1 MTEGRVVAVCRSDR
15 KGIPKDDIGTGV
27 FVKGL
32 GLDGDAHAGF
42 AHRQV
47 SLIAMEDIQIA
58 RAKLPSLRPGSF
70 AENLTVEGIDL
81 EASKVGLRLKV
92 GDVLLEVSQIGKE
105 CHTKWRNLQDHGRL
119 HHAEERHFLPCP
131 RRGKGFCRGQDR
143 MVLRPGVALRSTVNF
158 EGEGKPSPSCCTIGS
173 VERRRGGGKMVHE
186 HVTAVRVR
194 YAETDAMGVA
204 YHSNYL
210 VWFRIGPDGILPGG
224 RISLQAMGGNRGLS
238 PGGRGKVSLQ
248 HPARYDDLL
257 EIHAEIS
264 ELKPYT

>member
-1 MTEGRVVAVCRSDR
+1 MTLPVAGSPTVTEGRVVAVCRSDR

-105 CHTKWRNLQDHGRL
+105 CHTKCAIYKTTGDCIM
-119 HHAEERHFLPCP
+119 PK
-131 RRGKGFCRGQDR
+131 KGIFCR
-143 MVLRPGVALRSTVNF
+143 VL
-158 EGEGKPSPSCCTIGS
+158 E
-173 VERRRGGGKMVHE
+173 
-186 HVTAVRVR
+186 
-194 YAETDAMGVA
+194 
-204 YHSNYL
+204 
-210 VWFRIGPDGILPGG
+210 GG
-224 RISLQAMGGNRGLS
+224 R
-238 PGGRGKVSLQ
+238 VS
-248 HPARYDDLL
+248 AGDKI
-257 EIHAEIS
+257 EWS
-264 ELKPYT
+264 

>member
-105 CHTKWRNLQDHGRL
+105 CHTKCAIYKTTGDCIM
-119 HHAEERHFLPCP
+119 PK
-131 RRGKGFCRGQDR
+131 KGIFCR
-143 MVLRPGVALRSTVNF
+143 VL
-158 EGEGKPSPSCCTIGS
+158 E
-173 VERRRGGGKMVHE
+173 
-186 HVTAVRVR
+186 
-194 YAETDAMGVA
+194 
-204 YHSNYL
+204 
-210 VWFRIGPDGILPGG
+210 GG
-224 RISLQAMGGNRGLS
+224 R
-238 PGGRGKVSLQ
+238 VS
-248 HPARYDDLL
+248 AGDKI
-257 EIHAEIS
+257 EWS
-264 ELKPYT
+264 

>member
-105 CHTKWRNLQDHGRL
+105 CHTKCAIYKTTGDCIM
-119 HHAEERHFLPCP
+119 PK
-131 RRGKGFCRGQDR
+131 KGIFCR
-143 MVLRPGVALRSTVNF
+143 VL
-158 EGEGKPSPSCCTIGS
+158 E
-173 VERRRGGGKMVHE
+173 
-186 HVTAVRVR
+186 
-194 YAETDAMGVA
+194 
-204 YHSNYL
+204 
-210 VWFRIGPDGILPGG
+210 GG
-224 RISLQAMGGNRGLS
+224 R
-238 PGGRGKVSLQ
+238 VSVG
-248 HPARYDDLL
+248 DKI
-257 EIHAEIS
+257 EWS
-264 ELKPYT
+264 

>member
-1 MTEGRVVAVCRSDR
+1 VTEGRVVAVCRSDR

-105 CHTKWRNLQDHGRL
+105 CHTKCAIYETTGDCIM
-119 HHAEERHFLPCP
+119 PK
-131 RRGKGFCRGQDR
+131 KGIFCR
-143 MVLRPGVALRSTVNF
+143 VL
-158 EGEGKPSPSCCTIGS
+158 E
-173 VERRRGGGKMVHE
+173 
-186 HVTAVRVR
+186 
-194 YAETDAMGVA
+194 
-204 YHSNYL
+204 
-210 VWFRIGPDGILPGG
+210 GG
-224 RISLQAMGGNRGLS
+224 R
-238 PGGRGKVSLQ
+238 VSVG
-248 HPARYDDLL
+248 DKI
-257 EIHAEIS
+257 EWS
-264 ELKPYT
+264 